1 MAPGKRRLTGEITM
15 KRTLVTLSI
24 LSLLAA
30 CGGGSDSKGTPVNP
44 VAVQQT
50 QAPAA
55 KPAPVAPTAPQS
67 WSEYPTRRPGVNRI
81 NAAYRELLALVS
93 DPIRTEATAQ
103 EKEAI
108 ADLEGWYFTRFGM
121 LVQNAQDKT
130 GGTKAGLMKTAEEMK
145 TMRQALSDRE
155 YAGRIMSAVYPA
167 MLVKPE
173 EWREP
178 VIDYYKALDI
188 VLFN

>member
-1 MAPGKRRLTGEITM
+1 M
-15 KRTLVTLSI
+15 KRTLITLTI

-55 KPAPVAPTAPQS
+55 KPTPVAPTSPQS
-67 WSEYPTRRPGVNRI
+67 WTEYPTRRPGVNRI
-81 NAAYRELLALVS
+81 NAAYRELLDLVS
-93 DPIRTEATAQ
+93 DPVRMEADAK

-121 LVQNAQDKT
+121 LVQNAQDRT
-130 GGTKAGLMKTAEEMK
+130 GGTKAGLKATAEEMK
-145 TMRQALSDRE
+145 TMRSALSDRE
-155 YAGRIMSAVYPA
+155 YAGRVMSAVYPA

-173 EWREP
+173 EWKEP